1 MEEPVVEKLTSL
13 CSTPKDSGTA
23 APQGTSSGKQP
34 MSAAL
39 RDRLRKTRRSFKA
52 NFTVAKRLKID
63 SEEKDSADAD
73 KGCLPKTITN
83 TDCSRLQDG
92 SENVERNSTGHTC
105 FKSPLQESDLCGS
118 AENSHVL
125 QSDLSQ
131 QQSLDEKVRLV
142 KQVQEKEELLRRL
155 KLVKMYRSKNN
166 LSELQALI
174 VKWRSSTQL
183 MLYELQ
189 SAFSADGK
197 KVSLTQLIDTFGL
210 EDQLLHYSRTEE
222 DFVDA

>member
-1 MEEPVVEKLTSL
+1 
-13 CSTPKDSGTA
+13 
-23 APQGTSSGKQP
+23 

-39 RDRLRKTRRSFKA
+39 RERLRKTRRSFNA

-63 SEEKDSADAD
+63 SEEKDCADAAR
-73 KGCLPKTITN
+73 GCPAKTS
-83 TDCSRLQDG
+83 TDCPRLQDG
-92 SENVERNSTGHTC
+92 PENLERNSTERTG
-105 FKSPLQESDLCGS
+105 FKSPLEQSGLCGS
-118 AENSHVL
+118 AGNSDVP
-125 QSDLSQ
+125 QPDLGQ
-131 QQSLDEKVRLV
+131 QQALEEKLRLV

-183 MLYELQ
+183 MLYQLQ
-189 SAFSADGK
+189 SAFSAGGN

>member
-1 MEEPVVEKLTSL
+1 MEEPVLENLPSL
-13 CSTPKDSGTA
+13 CHTPKDSGTA
-23 APQGTSSGKQP
+23 GPQGTSSGKQP

-39 RDRLRKTRRSFKA
+39 RERLRKTRRSFNA

-63 SEEKDSADAD
+63 AEEKDCADAD
-73 KGCLPKTITN
+73 KECLPKTS
-83 TDCSRLQDG
+83 TDCSRLQGG
-92 SENVERNSTGHTC
+92 SENLEKNGTGHTC
-105 FKSPLQESDLCGS
+105 FKSCLQESGLSGS
-118 AENSHVL
+118 AENSDVL
-125 QSDLSQ
+125 QVDLSQ
-131 QQSLDEKVRLV
+131 QQFLEEKVRLV

-174 VKWRSSTQL
+174 VKWRNSTQL

>member
-1 MEEPVVEKLTSL
+1 
-13 CSTPKDSGTA
+13 
-23 APQGTSSGKQP
+23 

-39 RDRLRKTRRSFKA
+39 KERLRKTRRSFNA

-63 SEEKDSADAD
+63 TEEKDSADAD
-73 KGCLPKTITN
+73 KESLPKTS
-83 TDCSRLQDG
+83 TDGSRLQDG
-92 SENVERNSTGHTC
+92 SENWERNVTEHTC
-105 FKSPLQESDLCGS
+105 FKSPSQESGLCGS
-118 AENSHVL
+118 AENSDVL
-125 QSDLSQ
+125 QVDLSR
-131 QQSLDEKVRLV
+131 QQSLEEKARLM

>member
-1 MEEPVVEKLTSL
+1 
-13 CSTPKDSGTA
+13 
-23 APQGTSSGKQP
+23 

-39 RDRLRKTRRSFKA
+39 RERLRKTRRSFNA

-63 SEEKDSADAD
+63 TEEKDSADAD
-73 KGCLPKTITN
+73 KGCLPKTS
-83 TDCSRLQDG
+83 TDCSRLEDD
-92 SENVERNSTGHTC
+92 SENLERNGTTGQTC
-105 FKSPLQESDLCGS
+105 FKNPLQESGLCGS
-118 AENSHVL
+118 AENSDVL
-125 QSDLSQ
+125 QAELNQ
-131 QQSLDEKVRLV
+131 QQSLEEKERLM

-222 DFVDA
+222 DFVDP

>member
-1 MEEPVVEKLTSL
+1 MEEPMLDKLPSL
-13 CSTPKDSGTA
+13 CHTPKDSGTA
-23 APQGTSSGKQP
+23 APQGTGSGKQP

-39 RDRLRKTRRSFKA
+39 RERLRKTRRSFHA

-63 SEEKDSADAD
+63 TEEKACADAD
-73 KGCLPKTITN
+73 KGCLLKTS

-92 SENVERNSTGHTC
+92 SEYLERNGTGHTC
-105 FKSPLQESDLCGS
+105 LKSPLQESGLCGS
-118 AENSHVL
+118 AENSDVL
-125 QSDLSQ
+125 QADLSQ
-131 QQSLDEKVRLV
+131 QQSLEEKLRLV

-197 KVSLTQLIDTFGL
+197 KVSLTQLMDTFGL
-210 EDQLLHYSRTEE
+210 EDQLLHYSRAEE

>member
-1 MEEPVVEKLTSL
+1 
-13 CSTPKDSGTA
+13 
-23 APQGTSSGKQP
+23 

-39 RDRLRKTRRSFKA
+39 RERLRKTRRSFNA

-63 SEEKDSADAD
+63 AEEKDCADAARGSKSSQSQD
-73 KGCLPKTITN
+73 LPKTS

-92 SENVERNSTGHTC
+92 SQNLEGNSPGHTC
-105 FKSPLQESDLCGS
+105 FKRPLQESGLCES
-118 AENSHVL
+118 AGNSDVL
-125 QSDLSQ
+125 QADLSQ
-131 QQSLDEKVRLV
+131 QQPLEEKLRLV

-210 EDQLLHYSRTEE
+210 EDELLHYSRTEE

>member
-1 MEEPVVEKLTSL
+1 MEEPVFDKLTSL
-13 CSTPKDSGTA
+13 CNTPNDSGTA
-23 APQGTSSGKQP
+23 APQGTSSGKRP
-34 MSAAL
+34 LSAAL
-39 RDRLRKTRRSFKA
+39 RERLRKTRRSFNA

-63 SEEKDSADAD
+63 TEEKDCADAD
-73 KGCLPKTITN
+73 KGCLPKTS
-83 TDCSRLQDG
+83 TDCSGLQDG
-92 SENVERNSTGHTC
+92 SENLERNGTGHTC
-105 FKSPLQESDLCGS
+105 VESSSQKSDLCRS

-125 QSDLSQ
+125 QAGFSQ
-131 QQSLDEKVRLV
+131 EQPLEEKVRLV

-222 DFVDA
+222 DFVDV

>member
-1 MEEPVVEKLTSL
+1 
-13 CSTPKDSGTA
+13 
-23 APQGTSSGKQP
+23 

-39 RDRLRKTRRSFKA
+39 RERLRKTRRSFNA

-63 SEEKDSADAD
+63 TQEKDCADAD
-73 KGCLPKTITN
+73 KGYLPKTSAE
-83 TDCSRLQDG
+83 CSRLQDG
-92 SENVERNSTGHTC
+92 SENLERNSTGHTC
-105 FKSPLQESDLCGS
+105 IKSPLEESGLSGS
-118 AENSHVL
+118 AQNSDVL
-125 QSDLSQ
+125 QADLSQ
-131 QQSLDEKVRLV
+131 QQALEEKVRLV

-155 KLVKMYRSKNN
+155 KMVKMYRSKNN

>member
-1 MEEPVVEKLTSL
+1 MEESVLDKLPSL
-13 CSTPKDSGTA
+13 CSTPKDAG
-23 APQGTSSGKQP
+23 APPAPGTSSGKQQ

-39 RDRLRKTRRSFKA
+39 RERLRKTRRSFNA
-52 NFTVAKRLKID
+52 NFTVAKRLKTGT
-63 SEEKDSADAD
+63 EEKDTAGAATE
-73 KGCLPKTITN
+73 CLPETRA
-83 TDCSRLQDG
+83 DCSRLQDG
-92 SENVERNSTGHTC
+92 SESLEGNGTGHTC
-105 FKSPLQESDLCGS
+105 FKSPSQESDPCGS
-118 AENSHVL
+118 AEDSDVL
-125 QSDLSQ
+125 QVDVGQ
-131 QQSLDEKVRLV
+131 QESLEEKAKLE

-155 KLVKMYRSKNN
+155 KMVKMYRSKNN
-166 LSELQALI
+166 LCELQALI

-189 SAFSADGK
+189 SAFSADGT

>member
-1 MEEPVVEKLTSL
+1 
-13 CSTPKDSGTA
+13 
-23 APQGTSSGKQP
+23 

-39 RDRLRKTRRSFKA
+39 RERLRKTRRSFNA

-63 SEEKDSADAD
+63 AEEKDSADAD
-73 KGCLPKTITN
+73 KECLPKTC
-83 TDCSRLQDG
+83 TDGSRLQDS
-92 SENVERNSTGHTC
+92 SENLEKNGTEHAR
-105 FKSPLQESDLCGS
+105 FKGPLQESGLCGS
-118 AENSHVL
+118 AENSDVL
-125 QSDLSQ
+125 QVDISQ
-131 QQSLDEKVRLV
+131 RQSLEEKARLV

-197 KVSLTQLIDTFGL
+197 KVSLTELIDTFGL
-210 EDQLLHYSRTEE
+210 EDELLHYSRTEE

>member
-1 MEEPVVEKLTSL
+1 MEEAACDKSMSL
-13 CSTPKDSGTA
+13 CDTPKDSGTA
-23 APQGTSSGKQP
+23 APQRTSSGKQP

-39 RDRLRKTRRSFKA
+39 RERLRKTRRSFNA

-63 SEEKDSADAD
+63 TEEKDCADVD
-73 KGCLPKTITN
+73 SGRLPKISM
-83 TDCSRLQDG
+83 DCSTLQDG
-92 SENVERNSTGHTC
+92 SESLERNCTGNT
-105 FKSPLQESDLCGS
+105 FEITPFQENDLCES
-118 AENSHVL
+118 AENVVRV
-125 QSDLSQ
+125 DLSP
-131 QQSLDEKVRLV
+131 QQSLEEKVRLM
-142 KQVQEKEELLRRL
+142 KQVKEKEELLRRL

-174 VKWRSSTQL
+174 GKWRSSTQL

-197 KVSLTQLIDTFGL
+197 KASLSQLIDTFGL

-222 DFVDA
+222 DFVDT

>member
-1 MEEPVVEKLTSL
+1 
-13 CSTPKDSGTA
+13 
-23 APQGTSSGKQP
+23 

-39 RDRLRKTRRSFKA
+39 RERLRKTRRSFNA

-63 SEEKDSADAD
+63 SEEKDCADAER
-73 KGCLPKTITN
+73 GCLPKTSST
-83 TDCSRLQDG
+83 LQDG
-92 SENVERNSTGHTC
+92 SENLERGSAERTC
-105 FKSPLQESDLCGS
+105 FKSPLGESGLCGS
-118 AENSHVL
+118 AENSDVL
-125 QSDLSQ
+125 QPDLSQ
-131 QQSLDEKVRLV
+131 QQPLEEKLRLV

>member
-1 MEEPVVEKLTSL
+1 MEETVLEKLPTL
-13 CSTPKDSGTA
+13 CHTPKDSGTP
-23 APQGTSSGKQP
+23 APQRTSSGKQP

-39 RDRLRKTRRSFKA
+39 RERLRKTRRSFNT
-52 NFTVAKRLKID
+52 NFAVAKRLKID
-63 SEEKDSADAD
+63 TEEKDCADAD
-73 KGCLPKTITN
+73 KGCLPKMS
-83 TDCSRLQDG
+83 TDCSRLQDC
-92 SENVERNSTGHTC
+92 SKNLERG
-105 FKSPLQESDLCGS
+105 LGGS
-118 AENSHVL
+118 AENSHVP
-125 QSDLSQ
+125 QVDLRQ
-131 QQSLDEKVRLV
+131 QQLLEEKVRLM

-174 VKWRSSTQL
+174 AKWRSSTQR

-197 KVSLTQLIDTFGL
+197 KVSLTQLIDSFGL

>member
-1 MEEPVVEKLTSL
+1 MEEPVLDKLPSL
-13 CSTPKDSGTA
+13 CHTPKDSGTA
-23 APQGTSSGKQP
+23 ALQGTSSGKQP

-39 RDRLRKTRRSFKA
+39 RERLRKTRRSFNA
-52 NFTVAKRLKID
+52 HFTVAKRLKID
-63 SEEKDSADAD
+63 TEEKDCADAD
-73 KGCLPKTITN
+73 KGCLPKAS
-83 TDCSRLQDG
+83 TDCSRLRDG
-92 SENVERNSTGHTC
+92 SENLERNGTKHMC
-105 FKSPLQESDLCGS
+105 FESSSQESGLCGS
-118 AENSHVL
+118 VENSDML
-125 QSDLSQ
+125 QVELSQ
-131 QQSLDEKVRLV
+131 QQPLEEKVKLV

-174 VKWRSSTQL
+174 AKWRNSTQL

-222 DFVDA
+222 DFVD

>member
-1 MEEPVVEKLTSL
+1 
-13 CSTPKDSGTA
+13 
-23 APQGTSSGKQP
+23 

-39 RDRLRKTRRSFKA
+39 RERLRKTRRSFNA
-52 NFTVAKRLKID
+52 SFTVAKRLKIHTED
-63 SEEKDSADAD
+63 KDCADAD
-73 KGCLPKTITN
+73 TGCLPETS

-92 SENVERNSTGHTC
+92 SENLEKTSTGPKC
-105 FKSPLQESDLCGS
+105 FRSPSHGSDACGS
-118 AENSHVL
+118 AESSAVL
-125 QSDLSQ
+125 QADLGQ
-131 QQSLDEKVRLV
+131 QRFLEEKVRLV

-166 LSELQALI
+166 LCELQALI

-189 SAFSADGK
+189 SAFSADGN

>member
-1 MEEPVVEKLTSL
+1 MEEPVVDKLLSL
-13 CSTPKDSGTA
+13 CHTPKDSGPA
-23 APQGTSSGKQP
+23 PPQGTSSGKQQ

-39 RDRLRKTRRSFKA
+39 RERLRKTRRSFNA
-52 NFTVAKRLKID
+52 NFMVAKRLKIGT
-63 SEEKDSADAD
+63 EEKACAAAAPS
-73 KGCLPKTITN
+73 CLPETGAN
-83 TDCSRLQDG
+83 CSRLQDS
-92 SENVERNSTGHTC
+92 SENLESNGMGHTC
-105 FKSPLQESDLCGS
+105 FKSPLQESGPCGS
-118 AENSHVL
+118 SQNSDVL
-125 QSDLSQ
+125 QVELGQ
-131 QQSLDEKVRLV
+131 RQPLEEKVRLE

-155 KLVKMYRSKNN
+155 KMVKMYRSKNN

-222 DFVDA
+222 DFVD

>member
-1 MEEPVVEKLTSL
+1 
-13 CSTPKDSGTA
+13 
-23 APQGTSSGKQP
+23 

-39 RDRLRKTRRSFKA
+39 RERLRKTRRSFNA

-63 SEEKDSADAD
+63 TEEKDCADAD
-73 KGCLPKTITN
+73 KGSLPKTS

-92 SENVERNSTGHTC
+92 SENLERNTTGHTGLR
-105 FKSPLQESDLCGS
+105 SPLQDGGLCRS
-118 AENSHVL
+118 AENSDML
-125 QSDLSQ
+125 QVGLSQ
-131 QQSLDEKVRLV
+131 QQSLEEKVMLV

-189 SAFSADGK
+189 SAFSAGGK

>member
-1 MEEPVVEKLTSL
+1 
-13 CSTPKDSGTA
+13 
-23 APQGTSSGKQP
+23 

-39 RDRLRKTRRSFKA
+39 RERLRKTRRSFNA

-63 SEEKDSADAD
+63 TEEKDCADAGT
-73 KGCLPKTITN
+73 GCLPATSM
-83 TDCSRLQDG
+83 DCSRLQDG
-92 SENVERNSTGHTC
+92 PERNSTAHTG
-105 FKSPLQESDLCGS
+105 FKSPSQESDPSGS
-118 AENSHVL
+118 VENSDVL
-125 QSDLSQ
+125 PVHLGQ
-131 QQSLDEKVRLV
+131 QQSLEEKARLV

-166 LSELQALI
+166 LCELQALI
-174 VKWRSSTQL
+174 AKWRSSTQL
-183 MLYELQ
+183 MLRELQ
-189 SAFSADGK
+189 LAFSADGK

>member
-1 MEEPVVEKLTSL
+1 
-13 CSTPKDSGTA
+13 
-23 APQGTSSGKQP
+23 

-39 RDRLRKTRRSFKA
+39 RERLRKTRRSFNA

-63 SEEKDSADAD
+63 TEEKDCADAD
-73 KGCLPKTITN
+73 TGCLPTTR

-92 SENVERNSTGHTC
+92 PEDLDSTAHTC
-105 FKSPLQESDLCGS
+105 FKSPSQESDPSGS
-118 AENSHVL
+118 AENLDVL
-125 QSDLSQ
+125 PVHLGQ
-131 QQSLDEKVRLV
+131 QQSLEEKVRLV

-166 LSELQALI
+166 LCELQALI

>member
-1 MEEPVVEKLTSL
+1 SL
-13 CSTPKDSGTA
+13 CHTPKNSGTP

-39 RDRLRKTRRSFKA
+39 RERLRKTRRSFNA

-63 SEEKDSADAD
+63 TEEKDGADAN
-73 KGCLPKTITN
+73 KGCVPKTSTE
-83 TDCSRLQDG
+83 CSRVQDS
-92 SENVERNSTGHTC
+92 SENLERNGTGHTC
-105 FKSPLQESDLCGS
+105 FKSPLQESELCGL
-118 AENSHVL
+118 AENSHVP
-125 QSDLSQ
+125 QTDLSQ
-131 QQSLDEKVRLV
+131 RHPLEEKARLV

-174 VKWRSSTQL
+174 VKWRSSTQA

-189 SAFSADGK
+189 SAFSTDGK

-222 DFVDA
+222 DFVD

>member
-1 MEEPVVEKLTSL
+1 
-13 CSTPKDSGTA
+13 
-23 APQGTSSGKQP
+23 

-39 RDRLRKTRRSFKA
+39 RERLRKTRRSFNA

-63 SEEKDSADAD
+63 TEEKDSADAD
-73 KGCLPKTITN
+73 KGFIPKTS
-83 TDCSRLQDG
+83 TDCSRLQDS
-92 SENVERNSTGHTC
+92 SENLERNDKGHTC
-105 FKSPLQESDLCGS
+105 FKSPLKENDPSGS
-118 AENSHVL
+118 AEKSHVL
-125 QSDLSQ
+125 QADLSQ
-131 QQSLDEKVRLV
+131 QQFLEEKVRLL

-155 KLVKMYRSKNN
+155 RMVKMYRSKNN

-210 EDQLLHYSRTEE
+210 EDKLLHYNRTEE

>member
-1 MEEPVVEKLTSL
+1 
-13 CSTPKDSGTA
+13 
-23 APQGTSSGKQP
+23 

-39 RDRLRKTRRSFKA
+39 KERLRKTRRSFNA
-52 NFTVAKRLKID
+52 NFTAAKQLKID
-63 SEEKDSADAD
+63 AEEREYADAD
-73 KGCLPKTITN
+73 KGSLPKTRT
-83 TDCSRLQDG
+83 DG
-92 SENVERNSTGHTC
+92 SENWKRNGTEHMC
-105 FKSPLQESDLCGS
+105 FKSPLQESGLCGS
-118 AENSHVL
+118 SENSDVL
-125 QSDLSQ
+125 QVDLSHQ
-131 QQSLDEKVRLV
+131 QALEEKARLM

-222 DFVDA
+222 DFADA

>member
-1 MEEPVVEKLTSL
+1 MEETVLEKLPTL
-13 CSTPKDSGTA
+13 CHTPKDSGTP
-23 APQGTSSGKQP
+23 APQRTSSGKQP

-39 RDRLRKTRRSFKA
+39 RERLRKTRRSFNT

-63 SEEKDSADAD
+63 TEEKDCADAD
-73 KGCLPKTITN
+73 KGCLPKMS
-83 TDCSRLQDG
+83 TDCSRLQDC
-92 SENVERNSTGHTC
+92 SKN
-105 FKSPLQESDLCGS
+105 LESGLGGS
-118 AENSHVL
+118 AENSHVP
-125 QSDLSQ
+125 QVDLSQ
-131 QQSLDEKVRLV
+131 QQLLEEKVRLM

-174 VKWRSSTQL
+174 AKWRSSTQR

-197 KVSLTQLIDTFGL
+197 KRVCTQSH
-210 EDQLLHYSRTEE
+210 QN
-222 DFVDA
+222 FVLFPG

>member
-1 MEEPVVEKLTSL
+1 MEEPGIDKATSL

-23 APQGTSSGKQP
+23 APQSTSSGKQP

-39 RDRLRKTRRSFKA
+39 RERLRKTRRSFNA
-52 NFTVAKRLKID
+52 SFTVAKRLKVD
-63 SEEKDSADAD
+63 TEEDCATSDKASLSEK
-73 KGCLPKTITN
+73 N
-83 TDCSRLQDG
+83 TDFSRLQG
-92 SENVERNSTGHTC
+92 SPESLEGNCPRHAC
-105 FKSPLQESDLCGS
+105 FKNSSQKNSSCGS
-118 AENSHVL
+118 TENSCEPRTNLNHE
-125 QSDLSQ
+125 
-131 QQSLDEKVRLV
+131 QSLEEKVRLV
-142 KQVQEKEELLRRL
+142 RQVQEKEDLLRRL

-197 KVSLTQLIDTFGL
+197 KVSLTQLIDNFGL
-210 EDQLLHYSRTEE
+210 EDKLLHYSRTEE
-222 DFVDA
+222 DFVET